1 MSKEVSKTKKA
12 QKQSIV
18 EITFVNAVV
27 EKGGKVL
34 DELLD
39 GKKILEYPIHEAELT
54 ISLED
59 NVIDKD
65 GNRFDPKTGK
75 LLGIKGKIAIPEK
88 MKKEWEAK
96 NKLEH
101 KETLKG
107 EEIEQ

>member
-1 MSKEVSKTKKA
+1 MSNEVKKQKNT
-12 QKQSIV
+12 QKQSMV

-34 DELLD
+34 DELLE
-39 GKKILEYPIHEAELT
+39 GKRILEYSLQEAELT

-59 NVIDKD
+59 NAIDKD

-75 LLGIKGKIAIPEK
+75 LLGVKGRIKIPEK

-96 NKLEH
+96 GL
-101 KETLKG
+101 LKNQ
-107 EEIEQ
+107 EDMEK